1 MSAVTPF
8 APVPTGSPL
17 KAVPGD
23 PGSPLVGH
31 TLTSMRDPVG
41 LMRQRYDQYGPVSWT
56 RLFGL
61 RVVQMLGPDANQ
73 FVLMNKG
80 DLFSNHGGWDFFI
93 GPFFHRGIML
103 LDFEEHRWHRRIM
116 QQAFTKSALRGYLER
131 MGPRITAGLET
142 WPEGGIKVLPRVKR
156 LTLDLATDVFMG
168 QELGPR
174 SEQVNRA
181 FVDTVRAGTA
191 LLRFPVPGL
200 RWSKGLRGRRVLEQL
215 FRDEIPTKR
224 AQEDNDL
231 FSALCHATTEDGDR
245 FSDDDVVNHM
255 IFLMMAA
262 HDTTTITLSNLFYH
276 LASAPE
282 WQERL
287 REESRA
293 LGKTRLEYEDLEKL
307 PGIGLAMKEAL
318 RLCAPVPSLP
328 RRTVRDVEYDG
339 FHIPKGSFIT
349 MAPYFTHYMEEYW
362 PDAERFDPERFA
374 EHRREDKVHP
384 YAWVPFGGGAHKCI
398 GLHFA
403 DMQVKAILH
412 QVLLKYR
419 WRVPAGYVMPV
430 DTTSLPV
437 PKDGLP
443 VTLERL

>member
-1 MSAVTPF
+1 
-8 APVPTGSPL
+8 
-17 KAVPGD
+17 
-23 PGSPLVGH
+23 
-31 TLTSMRDPVG
+31 
-41 LMRQRYDQYGPVSWT
+41 MRQRYDQYGPVSWT

-80 DLFSNHGGWDFFI
+80 DQFSNHGGWDFFI

-293 LGKTRLEYEDLEKL
+293 LAR
-307 PGIGLAMKEAL
+307 
-318 RLCAPVPSLP
+318 
-328 RRTVRDVEYDG
+328 
-339 FHIPKGSFIT
+339 
-349 MAPYFTHYMEEYW
+349 
-362 PDAERFDPERFA
+362 
-374 EHRREDKVHP
+374 
-384 YAWVPFGGGAHKCI
+384 
-398 GLHFA
+398 
-403 DMQVKAILH
+403 
-412 QVLLKYR
+412 
-419 WRVPAGYVMPV
+419 
-430 DTTSLPV
+430 
-437 PKDGLP
+437 
-443 VTLERL
+443 

>member
-1 MSAVTPF
+1 
-8 APVPTGSPL
+8 
-17 KAVPGD
+17 
-23 PGSPLVGH
+23 
-31 TLTSMRDPVG
+31 
-41 LMRQRYDQYGPVSWT
+41 
-56 RLFGL
+56 
-61 RVVQMLGPDANQ
+61 
-73 FVLMNKG
+73 
-80 DLFSNHGGWDFFI
+80 
-93 GPFFHRGIML
+93 
-103 LDFEEHRWHRRIM
+103 M
-116 QQAFTKSALRGYLER
+116 QQAFTKNALRGYLER
-131 MGPRITAGLET
+131 MGPRITAGLDT

-293 LGKTRLEYEDLEKL
+293 LGKTQLEYEDLEKL

-318 RLCAPVPSLP
+318 RLCAP
-328 RRTVRDVEYDG
+328 
-339 FHIPKGSFIT
+339 
-349 MAPYFTHYMEEYW
+349 
-362 PDAERFDPERFA
+362 
-374 EHRREDKVHP
+374 
-384 YAWVPFGGGAHKCI
+384 
-398 GLHFA
+398 
-403 DMQVKAILH
+403 
-412 QVLLKYR
+412 
-419 WRVPAGYVMPV
+419 
-430 DTTSLPV
+430 
-437 PKDGLP
+437 
-443 VTLERL
+443 

>member
-1 MSAVTPF
+1 
-8 APVPTGSPL
+8 
-17 KAVPGD
+17 
-23 PGSPLVGH
+23 
-31 TLTSMRDPVG
+31 MRDPVG

-116 QQAFTKSALRGYLER
+116 QQAFTKSALRGYLDR

-142 WPEGGIKVLPRVKR
+142 WPDGGIQVLPRVKR

-168 QELGPR
+168 QALGPR

-215 FRDEIPTKR
+215 FRDEIPVKR
-224 AQEDNDL
+224 GQEDNDL

-276 LASAPE
+276 LARSPE

-293 LGKTRLEYEDLEKL
+293 LGKTQLEYEDLEKL

-349 MAPYFTHYMEEYW
+349 VAPYFTHYMEEYW

-419 WRVPAGYVMPV
+419 WRVPADYVMPV

>member
-1 MSAVTPF
+1 
-8 APVPTGSPL
+8 
-17 KAVPGD
+17 
-23 PGSPLVGH
+23 
-31 TLTSMRDPVG
+31 MRDPVG

-116 QQAFTKSALRGYLER
+116 QQAFTKNALRGYLER
-131 MGPRITAGLET
+131 MGPRITAGLDT

-276 LASAPE
+276 LAGAPE

-293 LGKTRLEYEDLEKL
+293 LGKTQLEYEDLEKL

-419 WRVPAGYVMPV
+419 WRVPADYVMPV

>member
-1 MSAVTPF
+1 
-8 APVPTGSPL
+8 
-17 KAVPGD
+17 
-23 PGSPLVGH
+23 
-31 TLTSMRDPVG
+31 MRDPVG

-116 QQAFTKSALRGYLER
+116 QQAFTKNALRGYLER
-131 MGPRITAGLET
+131 MGPRITAGLDT

-215 FRDEIPTKR
+215 FRDEIPKKR

-231 FSALCHATTEDGDR
+231 FSALCHATIEDGDR

-276 LASAPE
+276 LAGAPE

-293 LGKTRLEYEDLEKL
+293 LGKTQLEYEDLEKL

-419 WRVPAGYVMPV
+419 WRVPADYVMPV

>member
-1 MSAVTPF
+1 
-8 APVPTGSPL
+8 
-17 KAVPGD
+17 
-23 PGSPLVGH
+23 
-31 TLTSMRDPVG
+31 
-41 LMRQRYDQYGPVSWT
+41 
-56 RLFGL
+56 
-61 RVVQMLGPDANQ
+61 MLGPDANQ

-116 QQAFTKSALRGYLER
+116 QQAFTKNALRGYLER
-131 MGPRITAGLET
+131 MGPRITAGLDT

-276 LASAPE
+276 LAGAPE

-293 LGKTRLEYEDLEKL
+293 LGKTQLEYEDLEKL

-419 WRVPAGYVMPV
+419 WRVPADYVMPV